1 MKRKGM
7 KMLALLLAAGILGGC
22 GSDKNTSIQNVDVEK
37 YVTLGEYKGLEVTAA
52 PIEVDE
58 NNVQELFWNIYS
70 SNVTKENGGITD
82 RAVEMGDTA
91 HIDFEGKKDGVPFA
105 GGSTNGQG
113 SLLTIGSGRF
123 IEGFE
128 EGLIGVMP
136 GETVDLNLTFPENYG
151 AADLAGQDVV
161 FTVTVNYI
169 ISAEVN
175 NDIVAGLGIEN
186 VSNEAELRQFVH
198 DYLYSEMEGQYQEYI
213 QGSVMDAL
221 MKNCTFNEVPEDII
235 AKYVK
240 VASESVE
247 KQAASHGVDKD
258 TFTNSI
264 YGKDFATFVET
275 YSREAAKQ
283 DLVMQ
288 AVANKENIT
297 IDDEEL
303 NTLLAQN
310 AAAAGYENVEDFV
323 GENSL
328 EEYRQYLLFDKVLNY
343 LVENANITE

>member
-22 GSDKNTSIQNVDVEK
+22 GSDKNTSLQNVDVEK
-37 YVTLGEYKGLEVTAA
+37 YVTLGEYKGLEVAAA

-58 NNVQELFWNIYS
+58 NEVQEMFWNIYS
-70 SNVTKENGGITD
+70 ANVTKENGGITD
-82 RAVEMGDTA
+82 RAVEPGDTA
-91 HIDFEGKKDGVPFA
+91 HIDFVGTKDGVAFE

-123 IEGFE
+123 IDGFE

-136 GETVDLNLTFPENYG
+136 GETVDLNLTFPENYDN
-151 AADLAGQDVV
+151 ADLAGQAVV

-169 ISAEVN
+169 ISEEI
-175 NDIVAGLGIEN
+175 NDTVIAGLGIEN

-198 DYLYSEMEGQYQEYI
+198 DYLYSELEDQYQKYI
-213 QGSVMDAL
+213 EGSVMDAL
-221 MKNCTFNEVPEDII
+221 VKSCTFREMPEDIV
-235 AKYVK
+235 AKYAR

-247 KQAASHGVDKD
+247 KQAAGYGVDKD

-264 YGKDFATFVET
+264 YGKDFETFVET
-275 YSREAAKQ
+275 YSKEAAKQ

-297 IDDEEL
+297 VDEEEL
-303 NTLLAQN
+303 NEVLSQN
-310 AAAAGYENVEDFV
+310 AAAAGYETVEEFV

-328 EEYRQYLLFDKVLNY
+328 EDYRQYLLFDKVLNY
-343 LVENANITE
+343 LIENANITE